1 MRKLILIT
9 ITCISI
15 FACSS
20 KAQKEKSYNF
30 SHKDSS
36 IFTKYSQELK
46 TISNCKTIDVFS
58 LFLDTP
64 YVGGTLDINEKEKL
78 VINLAQLDCL
88 TFVENAISL
97 KLCCTKDIITPT
109 QFSKNIQKL
118 RYRDGKIIDYSS
130 RLHYSSDWIYD
141 NISKGLIED
150 ISKELGGVRF
160 APNVSFMSTHHDK
173 YKALKDGKLI
183 PNIKKIEKEI
193 NQREYYYIPKKAV
206 ESIQNKIHDGD
217 IIFITTDYKGLD
229 ISHVG
234 FAIKKNGITHLLH
247 ASSTHHK
254 VVISKKNLHN
264 YLSGVKHDTG
274 IIVCRL
280 K

>member
-1 MRKLILIT
+1 MKRLILIT

-20 KAQKEKSYNF
+20 KAQKEKSNHF

-36 IFTKYSQELK
+36 IFAKYNQELN
-46 TISNCKTIDVFS
+46 TITNCKSIDIFS
-58 LFLDTP
+58 LFLETA
-64 YVGGTLDINEKEKL
+64 YAGGTLDINEKEKL
-78 VINLAQLDCL
+78 VINLSELDCL

-97 KLCCTKDIITPT
+97 RLCYSKNIISQS

-118 RYRDGKIIDYSS
+118 RYRDSKIIDYSS
-130 RLHYSSDWIYD
+130 RLHYSSDWIYE

-150 ISKELGGVRF
+150 ISKELGGIRF
-160 APNVSFMSTHHDK
+160 TPNVNFMSKHPNK
-173 YKALKDGKLI
+173 YNALKDGKLI
-183 PNIKKIEKEI
+183 TKIKKIEKEI
-193 NQREYYYIPKKAV
+193 NQREYYYIPKKNVAA
-206 ESIQNKIHDGD
+206 IQNRIKDGD
-217 IIFITTDYKGLD
+217 IVFITTNYKGLD

-234 FAIKKNGITHLLH
+234 FAIKKNETTHLLH

-254 VVISKKNLHN
+254 VIISKKSLHN
-264 YLSGVKHDTG
+264 YLGGIKHDTG
-274 IIVCRL
+274 IIICRL